1 MGWDY
6 QSGQPS
12 NIEQYFK
19 NQWERSGRHEVL
31 DIELVKKK
39 ELYAAIKD
47 KTTGE
52 IFAIIYLVDLSKGDF
67 GYKAMDETVHPYY
80 YNCPE
85 RIFKLLNPTTSE
97 YANQWRAKQ
106 SKKYKKTNKTHPDLI
121 RANKILKENAP
132 EEYKFIFS

>member
-1 MGWDY
+1 MGWYY

-19 NQWERSGRHEVL
+19 DQWEQSGRHEVL

-39 ELYAAIKD
+39 ELYGAIKD

-52 IFAIIYLVDLSKGDF
+52 IFAIIYLIDLKNGDF

-85 RIFKLLNPTTSE
+85 RIFKLLSPTTSE

-106 SKKYKKTNKTHPDLI
+106 SRKYKTKKPSELE
-121 RANKILKENAP
+121 RAKEILKENAP

>member
-6 QSGQPS
+6 Q
-12 NIEQYFK
+12 
-19 NQWERSGRHEVL
+19 SGRHEVL

-52 IFAIIYLVDLSKGDF
+52 IFAIIYLIDLSKGDF
-67 GYKAMDETVHPYY
+67 GYKAMDKTIHPYY

-106 SKKYKKTNKTHPDLI
+106 SFKYKKKTKNTHPDLI

-132 EEYKFIFS
+132 EEYKFLFS